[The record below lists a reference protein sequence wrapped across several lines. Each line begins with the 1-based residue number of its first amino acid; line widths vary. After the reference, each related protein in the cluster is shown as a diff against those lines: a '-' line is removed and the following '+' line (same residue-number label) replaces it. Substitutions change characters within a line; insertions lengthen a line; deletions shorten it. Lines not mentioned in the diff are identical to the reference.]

1 LTVTIMRPIV
11 LVLMAVISVTS
22 GSGSQR
28 VRFGP
33 GVCGPI
39 DPIYIKGATETGG
52 QPFPM
57 STAEIGKSARI
68 IEASLLSETI
78 LWASG
83 DSENSYVVPV
93 DPTVDRMMFSG
104 TFDATG
110 GSLILIAPDGTVMQ
124 QGDRVEDT
132 PLNCGRIIAVDAP
145 ASGTWRIRMAPS
157 GRFWLRV
164 RAKTHLSLAA
174 AEFVHHDGRFESD
187 RLVKIQGE
195 PIAGRPA
202 TLRVYLAS
210 AINSPTFQLVS
221 LDARP
226 LQAVDLQSTDNL
238 EFRGTITLPTEPFR
252 VSVNGRDESGI
263 RVQRIWPGL
272 FYGELIEV
280 VPPAGETVTAG
291 TEMPVTFTIRN
302 HGPAVRLSLV
312 SSHRGRIVAVDP
324 ATLELGAGAEGIAT
338 AVLTV
343 PADARPT
350 SEVSIH
356 LTATRDATTAVG
368 GFNSASKRFI
378 VVRE

>member
-1 LTVTIMRPIV
+1 MRPIV
-11 LVLMAVISVTS
+11 LVLVLVAMIGVTS
-22 GSGSQR
+22 GSASQR

-39 DPIYIKGATETGG
+39 DPSYVKGATETGG
-52 QPFPM
+52 QPFPV
-57 STAEIGKSARI
+57 STAEIGKSSRI
-68 IEASLLSETI
+68 IAASILSETL

-110 GSLILIAPDGTVMQ
+110 GSLTLIAPDGTVVQ

-145 ASGTWRIRMAPS
+145 ASGNWRVRMVPS
-157 GRFWLRV
+157 GRFWLSV
-164 RAKTHLSLAA
+164 RAKTDLSLTA
-174 AEFVHHDGRFESD
+174 AEFVHQDARFESD
-187 RLVKIQGE
+187 RLVRIQGQ

-202 TLRVYLAS
+202 TLRVYVAS
-210 AINSPTFQLVS
+210 AIKDPTFQLVS

-238 EFRGTITLPTEPFR
+238 EFRGTVTLPTEPFR
-252 VSVNGRDESGI
+252 VSVTGRDESGI

-312 SSHRGRIVAVDP
+312 ASHDGRIVEVEP

-338 AVLTV
+338 VGLAV

-350 SEVSIH
+350 SEASVR
-356 LTATRDATTAVG
+356 LTATRDATAAVG
-368 GFNSASKRFI
+368 GFNSASKTFI

>member
-1 LTVTIMRPIV
+1 MRPIV
-11 LVLMAVISVTS
+11 LVLVLVAVIGVTS
-22 GSGSQR
+22 GSASQR

-39 DPIYIKGATETGG
+39 DPSYVKGATETGG

-57 STAEIGKSARI
+57 STAEIGKSSRI
-68 IEASLLSETI
+68 IAASILSETL

-110 GSLILIAPDGTVMQ
+110 GSLTLIAPDGTVVQ

-145 ASGTWRIRMAPS
+145 ASGNWRVRMVPS
-157 GRFWLRV
+157 GRFWLSV
-164 RAKTHLSLAA
+164 RAKTDLSLTA
-174 AEFVHHDGRFESD
+174 AEFVHQDARFESD
-187 RLVKIQGE
+187 RLVRIQGQ

-202 TLRVYLAS
+202 TLRVYVAS
-210 AINSPTFQLVS
+210 AIKDPTFQLVS

-238 EFRGTITLPTEPFR
+238 EFRGTVTLPTEPFR
-252 VSVNGRDESGI
+252 VSVTGRDESGI

-312 SSHRGRIVAVDP
+312 ASHDGRIVEVEP

-338 AVLTV
+338 VGLAVA
-343 PADARPT
+343 ADARPT
-350 SEVSIH
+350 SEASVR
-356 LTATRDATTAVG
+356 LTATRDATAAVG
-368 GFNSASKRFI
+368 GFNSASKTFI

>member
-1 LTVTIMRPIV
+1 MRPIV
-11 LVLMAVISVTS
+11 LVLVLVAMIGVTS
-22 GSGSQR
+22 GSASQR

-39 DPIYIKGATETGG
+39 DPSYVKGATETGG
-52 QPFPM
+52 QPFPV
-57 STAEIGKSARI
+57 STAEIGKSSRI
-68 IEASLLSETI
+68 IAASILSETL

-110 GSLILIAPDGTVMQ
+110 GSLTLIAPDGTVVQ

-145 ASGTWRIRMAPS
+145 ASGNWRVRMVPS
-157 GRFWLRV
+157 GRFWLSV
-164 RAKTHLSLAA
+164 RAKTDLSLTA
-174 AEFVHHDGRFESD
+174 AEFVHQDARFESD
-187 RLVKIQGE
+187 RLVRIQGQ

-202 TLRVYLAS
+202 TLRVYVAS
-210 AINSPTFQLVS
+210 AIKDPTFQLVS

-238 EFRGTITLPTEPFR
+238 EFRGTVTLPTEPFR
-252 VSVNGRDESGI
+252 VSVTGRDESGI

-312 SSHRGRIVAVDP
+312 ASHDGRIVEVEP

-338 AVLTV
+338 VGLAVA
-343 PADARPT
+343 ADARPT
-350 SEVSIH
+350 SEASVR
-356 LTATRDATTAVG
+356 LTATRDATAAVG
-368 GFNSASKRFI
+368 GFNSASKTFI